1 VSVDLLLGFSVGI
14 GNGGGIAISH
24 LLFADDT
31 LIFIGIDL
39 DHLHHLQ
46 YLFLCFEVVS
56 ELVFVGNIDDVD
68 GLASILGCGVSSL
81 PLKYLGILLGA
92 FYRAKLIWDNVIEK
106 IERRLASWKKI
117 YLSKD
122 GRITLIKSIIS
133 KKLSTYFMSLF
144 PLTAGVANCIEKLQH
159 DFLCGGLGDEFKY
172 HMVSWSKVCSPI
184 SKEWLG
190 GLELVNVQ
198 LRSFR
203 KMAIVLWA
211 KERGLVESCNGL

>member
-46 YLFLCFEVVS
+46 YLFLCFEVVSGLKVHLAKS

-133 KKLSTYFMSLF
+133 KNLSTYFMSLF
-144 PLTAGVANCIEKLQH
+144 PLTAGVAN
-159 DFLCGGLGDEFKY
+159 
-172 HMVSWSKVCSPI
+172 
-184 SKEWLG
+184 
-190 GLELVNVQ
+190 
-198 LRSFR
+198 
-203 KMAIVLWA
+203 
-211 KERGLVESCNGL
+211 